1 MNIQT
6 IRDNLIKTI
15 EGKEAY
21 LAATRKNIAAYDAS
35 ATQGD
40 GWMVATTIAEML
52 EINLDELKK
61 ILKDVTIC
69 CTNETIAKW
78 VESPDR
84 SGGQYTEEEI
94 NRGSAW

>member
-21 LAATRKNIAAYDAS
+21 LAQMREDVKKYNQVVNHTVC
-35 ATQGD
+35 QF
-40 GWMVATTIAEML
+40 L
-52 EINLDELKK
+52 EANLDELRK

>member
-6 IRDNLIKTI
+6 IRDNLIETI
-15 EGKEAY
+15 EGKEQY
-21 LAATRKNIAAYDAS
+21 LAQLSNPHDPYDEFKSEGGVMARRATIEFLKVNI
-35 ATQGD
+35 
-40 GWMVATTIAEML
+40 
-52 EINLDELKK
+52 DELKK

>member
-15 EGKEAY
+15 EGKEQY
-21 LAATRKNIAAYDAS
+21 LAQMREDVKKYNQVVNHTVCQFLEVNI
-35 ATQGD
+35 
-40 GWMVATTIAEML
+40 
-52 EINLDELKK
+52 DELKT

-69 CTNETIAKW
+69 CTNETIATW
-78 VESPDR
+78 IESPDR

>member
-6 IRDNLIKTI
+6 IRDNLLKTI
-15 EGKEAY
+15 EGKEKY
-21 LAATRKNIAAYDAS
+21 LASLPNTRGMSYDTAMAIEATRS
-35 ATQGD
+35 
-40 GWMVATTIAEML
+40 MV

-78 VESPDR
+78 IESPDR

-94 NRGSAW
+94 NRKDW